1 MALYSR
7 LWRLT
12 DWIGGGIQ
20 AMGTL
25 SSLHAGE
32 KIIIGGL
39 FVQLGFFAFF
49 IVVAAMFH
57 YRFVNDKPLRRHI
70 NRSAHFGNGR
80 KHRQLASTSSAAA
93 TATLSHAE
101 IDTLPWKR
109 HLYNLYI
116 ASTLIIVRSVFRV
129 IEYLQGNSGYLLSH
143 EVFLYLFDA
152 LLMLAVMVLF
162 IGVHPSEITDSY
174 QKRHVDI
181 SASELQRVRD
191 GYMVQDG
198 EAGNANKFSGTVRSN
213 GA

>member
-1 MALYSR
+1 
-7 LWRLT
+7 
-12 DWIGGGIQ
+12 
-20 AMGTL
+20 MGTL

-39 FVQLGFFAFF
+39 FVQLVFFAFF

-57 YRFVNDKPLRRHI
+57 YRLVNDKPLRRGI
-70 NRSAHFGNGR
+70 NRAVHFGNGR
-80 KHRQLASTSSAAA
+80 KHRQLASTSSAAV

-101 IDTLPWKR
+101 VDTLPWKR

-162 IGVHPSEITDSY
+162 LGVHPSEITELY
-174 QKRHVDI
+174 QKRQVDVTG
-181 SASELQRVRD
+181 SELQRVRD
-191 GYMVQDG
+191 RYMVQDV
-198 EAGNANKFSGTVRSN
+198 EAETVSKLSGTVSSN